1 MTQVDPQP
9 QINDHLAAGYQALA
23 DAAWE
28 SGFGHFEAAVQA
40 GESAEAHEGLAMAAW
55 WLDDVPV
62 IFASR
67 ERAYRLFRQRDDRL
81 GAARCAIWIALDHY
95 IYRGDLAIAN
105 GWLQRAHRL
114 LDGLA
119 PAAEHGWLAIWGGHI
134 ALFDRNDVATA
145 LKVSA
150 EALALARSL
159 DLADLEA
166 LSLALEGLAM
176 VSAGQVG
183 EGMRRLDESTT
194 AALSGDVSDYDAI
207 ATICCYLIFACE
219 RVRDYDRAAQWCK
232 KVEEISLRC
241 NYRSMFPVCRTH
253 YAAVLIWRGDW
264 LQAESELVEATRQ
277 LTASRRGW
285 APDSSVRLAEL
296 RRRQGRLVE
305 AAELFE
311 QSSSDARSLLG
322 LAELALERGDPATAD
337 DLVERFLR
345 RIQPDDRTERADG
358 LALAISVQLRL
369 GAFDRAR
376 ERLTELET
384 TAALVGT
391 EPLRA
396 LVSLSRGR
404 LAATVNDTEVARRAL
419 EDAVDGFQQSGAPYE
434 IALAR
439 LDLARVLAAGDRRQA
454 ATEELHV
461 ALDVFRQ
468 LGAQPAA
475 RRATELLRELGATAP
490 DAGSDVAG
498 LTRREIDVLRL
509 LACGAS
515 NQQIADGL
523 FISIRTVERHISTI
537 YEKLGATGSAA
548 RAVATAYAI
557 THGIADPQT
566 T

>member
-1 MTQVDPQP
+1 MAQFDPQLP
-9 QINDHLAAGYQALA
+9 INNHLAAGYQALA

-28 SGFGHFEAAVQA
+28 SGFAHFEAAVQD

-62 IFASR
+62 VFASR
-67 ERAYRLFRQRDDRL
+67 ERAYRLYRQRDDRL

-95 IYRGDLAIAN
+95 IYRGELAITN
-105 GWLQRAHRL
+105 GWLQRAQRL
-114 LDGLA
+114 LDGIE
-119 PAAEHGWLAIWGGHI
+119 PTAEHGWLAIWGGHI
-134 ALFDRNDVATA
+134 ALFEQNDVATA
-145 LKVSA
+145 QRVSA
-150 EALALARSL
+150 ETLEYARSL
-159 DLADLEA
+159 NLTDLEA
-166 LSLALEGLAM
+166 LALALEGLAM
-176 VSAGQVG
+176 VSAGQVS

-219 RVRDYDRAAQWCK
+219 RVRDYDRAAQWCE
-232 KVEEISLRC
+232 KVEAISLRC

-264 LQAESELVEATRQ
+264 PQAEVELIEAARQ
-277 LTASRRGW
+277 LASSRRGW

-296 RRRQGRLVE
+296 RRRQGRLDE
-305 AAELFE
+305 AAALFE

-322 LAELALERGDPATAD
+322 LAELALERGDSHTSA
-337 DLVERFLR
+337 DLVQRFLR
-345 RIQPDDRTERADG
+345 RVPPEDRTERAEG
-358 LALAISVQLRL
+358 LALAVRVQLRL
-369 GAFDRAR
+369 GAFDRAS
-376 ERLTELET
+376 EQLTELET

-396 LVSLSRGR
+396 LLNLSRGR
-404 LAATVNDTEVARRAL
+404 LAAAVNDTERARCAL
-419 EDAVDGFQQSGAPYE
+419 EDAIDGFQQCGAPYE
-434 IALAR
+434 TALAR
-439 LDLARVLAAGDRRQA
+439 FDLSRVLAADDRWQA
-454 ATEELHV
+454 AVKEGQA
-461 ALDVFRQ
+461 ALDVFRR

-475 RRATELLRELGATAP
+475 WDVANLLRTLGATVF
-490 DAGSDVAG
+490 DDSGDSSG
-498 LTRREIDVLRL
+498 LTRRERDVLRL

-537 YEKLGATGSAA
+537 YEKLGATGGAA

-557 THGIADPQT
+557 THGIANPRT
-566 T
+566 P